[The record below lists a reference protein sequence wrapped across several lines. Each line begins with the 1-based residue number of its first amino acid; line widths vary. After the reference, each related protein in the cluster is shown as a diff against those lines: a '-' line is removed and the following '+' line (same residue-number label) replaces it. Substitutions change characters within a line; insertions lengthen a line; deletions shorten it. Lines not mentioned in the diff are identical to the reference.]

1 MIPGLVLRVFIGTTL
16 SSLTQDTSGIK
27 KNPWVLGIV
36 IGGTIV
42 AIGAIVYITKV
53 TKQHLK
59 ELQFDEEE
67 AEIELEAPKIPHSPM
82 SRSPDMESLK
92 P

>member
-1 MIPGLVLRVFIGTTL
+1 MIPGLTLRVFIGTTL

-42 AIGAIVYITKV
+42 AIGAIAYITKV
-53 TKQHLK
+53 TK
-59 ELQFDEEE
+59 
-67 AEIELEAPKIPHSPM
+67 
-82 SRSPDMESLK
+82 
-92 P
+92 